1 MKLAAISDLHG
12 VLPNIEEC
20 DLLLIAGDIIPLNI
34 QNNHTKGLLWFLE
47 DFTNWI
53 NSLPCKQVV
62 MVAGNH
68 DKLLERASFVAHAVE
83 DKTNDKLVYLN
94 GTTYDYIDEYNFHYK
109 IYGSPFCHRFG
120 SWAFMES
127 ESWLEGY
134 YSNIPSDTH
143 IILSHDTPMLGDLD
157 LLPPSQWNPQATHA
171 GGLALANAI
180 KRIDPRYVFCG
191 HLHTCKDKYFKI
203 NNTELYNV
211 SILNNEYK
219 EVYEPL
225 YLEI

>member
-1 MKLAAISDLHG
+1 MKLVAISDLHG
-12 VLPNIEEC
+12 VLPNIEKC

-53 NSLPCKQVV
+53 NSLPCKQIV

-68 DKLLERASFVAHAVE
+68 DKLLEQASFVAHAVE
-83 DKTNDKLVYLN
+83 DKTNGKLVYLN
-94 GTTYDYIDEYNFHYK
+94 GITYDYIDEYNFHYK